1 MSKLEQEIREHI
13 KCIDKLMDFSSFSD
27 KTLDDWCRSLI
38 EVMTAEGAVPYLLGD
53 SKERYR
59 ASPLA
64 SVIISMNMANLLP
77 DTAIDM
83 MQNELLFLR
92 DNPLEEDKHKTSREK
107 EEEDRAGWSLS
118 EGVSVWSTSLAI
130 IALLENNELGKN
142 KAEQYKDS
150 ILWLTEQQDT
160 DSSGWGYQ
168 LWLNCEPNVIM
179 SSLALRALVAAYKCK
194 DVFSFDDHEKRIL
207 NDSIIKGF
215 NYLKNN
221 IRFSGKGIYW
231 TFKEQPHCAATTW
244 ALLALKKMSDAEIS
258 VEIKKFYSDNVMSGL
273 AFLVNKMP
281 KKIEKWKS
289 EQIVCEAGAKYS
301 KQKNYFSFSAALLL
315 ELFEVG
321 MSPYHPK
328 VIKQI
333 KWLLNNVEEWKIEEY
348 DTGEKCSFTYA
359 MVLSTIVKWVTLVGK
374 ENAYSLTRINLK
386 KYVSLLEKIYGMPVM
401 TQQRFQI
408 IYKPQMYK
416 NITSGIIGVA
426 ALLFMINIWKYITRL
441 ATWLMTFWG
450 HSKEDFILGV
460 IESMIAAAG
469 VAVITFFGHLFVK
482 QIKRWEI

>member
-13 KCIDKLMDFSSFSD
+13 KCIDKLLGFSSFSD
-27 KTLDDWCRSLI
+27 KNLDDWCRPLI

-53 SKERYR
+53 NKERYR

-77 DTAIDM
+77 DTAIDV

-107 EEEDRAGWSLS
+107 EKEDQAGWSLS

-150 ILWLTEQQDT
+150 VLWLTEQQDT

-168 LWLNCEPNVIM
+168 LWSNCEPNIIM
-179 SSLALRALVAAYKCK
+179 TSLALRALVAAYKCK
-194 DVFSFDDHEKRIL
+194 NVFSFDDHEKRIL

-221 IRFSGKGIYW
+221 IKISGKCIYW

-244 ALLALKKMSDAEIS
+244 ALLALKRMSDAEIN
-258 VEIKKFYSDNVMSGL
+258 VEIKKFYLDNVMSGL
-273 AFLVNKMP
+273 AFIVDKMP

-301 KQKNYFSFSAALLL
+301 RQKNYFSFSAALLL

-321 MSPYHPK
+321 ISPYHPK

-333 KWLLNNVEEWKIEEY
+333 KWLLINVDEWKIKEY

-386 KYVSLLEKIYGMPVM
+386 KHLYLLEKIYGMPVM
-401 TQQRFQI
+401 TQQSFQI
-408 IYKPQMYK
+408 IYKPQLYR

-426 ALLFMINIWKYITRL
+426 ALLFMLNIWKYITSFVE
-441 ATWLMTFWG
+441 WIMTLLG
-450 HSKEDFILGV
+450 HSKEDLIVSV
-460 IESMIAAAG
+460 IGSIIATAG
-469 VAVITFFGHLFVK
+469 IAVITCIGHFLVK
-482 QIKRWEI
+482 QIKRWII